1 MSTHATVEIW
11 ENGGAPKSEERPV
24 VLFKYCDG
32 DMLINDVIEAMKRGK
47 SRWHTGVVYGLF
59 TINPLQ
65 VVE

>member
-47 SRWHTGVVYGLF
+47 
-59 TINPLQ
+59 
-65 VVE
+65 